1 MNYEE
6 MFSKLAE
13 RGYIVD
19 DPSAFLDNIGNV
31 SFDELLEKIDMYE
44 NENNITN
51 NFSELE
57 SNVMNSFYT
66 ITNTLVNDELFL
78 SNSEDNRLELKNI
91 INKLNDNYF
100 LAARVTEAKEE
111 LKRVIEEK
119 DAVKKEIDTISNS
132 DMSKAEKSAKYP
144 ALFTRLT
151 ELGNIQKEKEAI
163 IKSAVVK
170 YNDKEDEF
178 GNRFT
183 PGLDR
188 HEYRANLMG
197 DFRRFY
203 DILNKLELTDDTKRI
218 VNENWDTMYNSYI
231 KMSRIDAQ
239 VNENINSDDS
249 LLNELR
255 IYGITKNDEKVEVKE
270 SEETDINES
279 VEVKEEYA
287 EELKT
292 HDNVEEGDMVKL
304 QNHDLTADL
313 EENIIEESVIP
324 EATVENTVNNS
335 EPSIVE
341 NVTENKE
348 VTTEEKGKVTKV
360 REPKYNKKW
369 GKVLFNA
376 AAIVG
381 LVSAT
386 PLLVPWAAISLA
398 GIVAVKTS
406 MDILKTPKDSYYQ
419 SIITKINNLWDNTVG
434 KWQNKITEKG
444 GPENESEQLISEI
457 NAEEENLNKTL

>member
-1 MNYEE
+1 
-6 MFSKLAE
+6 
-13 RGYIVD
+13 
-19 DPSAFLDNIGNV
+19 
-31 SFDELLEKIDMYE
+31 
-44 NENNITN
+44 
-51 NFSELE
+51 
-57 SNVMNSFYT
+57 
-66 ITNTLVNDELFL
+66 
-78 SNSEDNRLELKNI
+78 
-91 INKLNDNYF
+91 
-100 LAARVTEAKEE
+100 
-111 LKRVIEEK
+111 
-119 DAVKKEIDTISNS
+119 
-132 DMSKAEKSAKYP
+132 
-144 ALFTRLT
+144 
-151 ELGNIQKEKEAI
+151 
-163 IKSAVVK
+163 
-170 YNDKEDEF
+170 
-178 GNRFT
+178 
-183 PGLDR
+183 
-188 HEYRANLMG
+188 
-197 DFRRFY
+197 
-203 DILNKLELTDDTKRI
+203 
-218 VNENWDTMYNSYI
+218 MYNSYI

-249 LLNELR
+249 LLNELK

-287 EELKT
+287 EEIKT
-292 HDNVEEGDMVKL
+292 RDNVEEGNMVKL
-304 QNHDLTADL
+304 QNPDLTEDL
-313 EENIIEESVIP
+313 EENVIEESVIP

-335 EPSIVE
+335 EPSIEE

-386 PLLVPWAAISLA
+386 PLLVHWAAISLA
-398 GIVAVKTS
+398 GIVAVKIS
-406 MDILKTPKDSYYQ
+406 MDILKTPKDPYYQ

-457 NAEEENLNKTL
+457 SADEENLNKTL